1 MAHRL
6 SPIDRPKAEPR
17 HPLGSRGLKAPL
29 LLAMALLALPAR
41 AEEAARVKAAR
52 EGKIGAVKALFEGKG
67 LHYPPAAIF
76 IRVFK
81 REQVLELWGRDAKQD
96 ALTHVKDYPVCAS
109 SGSLGPK
116 RKEGDLQVPEGA
128 YRITL
133 FNPASAYHLS
143 LGLDYPNASDRVLSD
158 KRRPG
163 GAIMIHGKC
172 VTIGCIPIE
181 DDGIEEVYLA
191 ASDTKDRTLPVHVF
205 PGRMDAAGMKLLEES
220 AKDDA
225 TLLRFWKDLKPVY
238 DAFEAKRRLPAVTVG
253 RDGRY
258 RIGG

>member
-1 MAHRL
+1 MSRL
-6 SPIDRPKAEPR
+6 
-17 HPLGSRGLKAPL
+17 LV
-29 LLAMALLALPAR
+29 LAAMLAALPAR

-52 EGKIGAVKALFEGKG
+52 EAKLVAVKALFEGKG

-76 IRVFK
+76 LRVFK
-81 REQVLELWGRDAKQD
+81 REQVLELWGRDAKQE

-128 YRITL
+128 YRITI

-143 LGLDYPNASDRVLSD
+143 LGLDYPNASDRILSD
-158 KRRPG
+158 KKRPG

-191 ASDTKDRTLPVHVF
+191 ASDAKDRSLPVHVF
-205 PGRMDAAGMKLLEES
+205 PARMDSAGMKLLEEL
-220 AKDDA
+220 AKDDLP
-225 TLLRFWKDLKPVY
+225 LLHFWRDLKPVY
-238 DAFEAKRRLPAVTVG
+238 DAFEAKHRLPAVTVG
-253 RDGRY
+253 KDGRY
-258 RIGG
+258 RVGG